1 MTARSVRTACITA
14 TAAVA
19 ASLVLFGFVGS
30 AGAQYNTTPTVSSSS
45 STVPAGGTTNL
56 TATGFQPKLL
66 LQQRVEHTID
76 LDLENR
82 AGGDTGCAGFPR
94 REDAPCVTNC
104 PRIRDV
110 ARDQVNLRGIYSQ
123 P

>member
-56 TATGFQPKLL
+56 TATGFQPGS
-66 LQQRVEHTID
+66 T
-76 LDLENR
+76 
-82 AGGDTGCAGFPR
+82 
-94 REDAPCVTNC
+94 VTFSACGKTLGTATANSSGTATLS
-104 PRIRDV
+104 V
-110 ARDQVNLRGIYSQ
+110 AITSA
-123 P
+123 